1 MEKKPVNPRLRQDQ
15 IAKELVCSSS
25 TLQRYRLV
33 TNMLSPYRIPP
44 NSHKRRQRTSKEDF
58 NRPHTTSND
67 PQRPQLTYKRNQKR
81 SYCGLYD

>member
-44 NSHKRRQRTSKEDF
+44 NSHKGDKEPQKKTSTDLI
-58 NRPHTTSND
+58 
-67 PQRPQLTYKRNQKR
+67 RPQMTPKDLN
-81 SYCGLYD
+81 